1 MTFTNKETKII
12 RSIIVAFVPMA
23 EEAVEAALFN
33 IEKDPDKYF
42 RYVDALQA
50 AKEILNK
57 IDRTTEL

>member
-1 MTFTNKETKII
+1 MTFTNEETKII

-23 EEAVEAALFN
+23 EEATEAALFN

-42 RYVDALQA
+42 RFVNALHV
-50 AKEILNK
+50 AKGILNK